1 MFPFLPVAI
10 LPIASD
16 HIKAQEHYH
25 NLTRES
31 AAPGFDESQKSA
43 QHKSRHFQKNGGFY
57 TGPRAEAE
65 MLWIT
70 LRSTQGDIVQ
80 VDHACLSGPIDLKHK
95 DQFFH
100 VCEGR
105 Q

>member
-16 HIKAQEHYH
+16 HIKAQKHYH
-25 NLTRES
+25 NLTNDFRGLSKAENLLNTK
-31 AAPGFDESQKSA
+31 AAIFG
-43 QHKSRHFQKNGGFY
+43 NGGFY
-57 TGPRAEAE
+57 AGPRTQVE
-65 MLWIT
+65 MLLIT
-70 LRSTQGDIVQ
+70 PRSPQGDIVQ